1 MARPLRIDV
10 PGGWYHVTARG
21 NERRAIFLD
30 DRDRERFVGLLAELP
45 GRFGVRVHAY
55 VLMSNHWH
63 ALVETPEANLSR
75 AIQWVQVSYSV
86 WFNRRHR
93 RVGHLFQ
100 GRFKAILFEAEEL
113 AWGLSQYVHLNP
125 VRLKRLGLDKAGQA
139 RSRAG
144 LGDGPTAEVVA
155 ARLKRLREYR
165 WSSYRAYAGLTREPG
180 WLTTAAVLG
189 GTRKRAARQRA
200 YVAETEALV
209 REGRVEAVWEG
220 VRGGALLGSER
231 FLEKMRVYVKGNDQE
246 QAGLWQLQ
254 GRPTLAMAIAAVEKM
269 KGQKWEDFRDAHGDW
284 GRDLVLY
291 LGRTRC
297 GMTLRE
303 LAAAAGGVQSGSISA
318 ALRRFDQQ
326 LKNDHQ
332 FHNQYSAVCAQISNN
347 QM

>member
-30 DRDRERFVGLLAELP
+30 DRDRERFVGLVAELP
-45 GRFGVRVHAY
+45 VRFGVRVHAY

-63 ALVETPEANLSR
+63 ALVETPTANLSR
-75 AIQWVQVSYSV
+75 VIQWVQVSYSV

-93 RVGHLFQ
+93 RSGHLFQ
-100 GRFKAILFEAEEL
+100 GRFKAILFEAEAL

-125 VRLKRLGLDKAGQA
+125 VRLKRLGLDKASQA

-165 WSSYRAYAGLTREPG
+165 WSSYRAYAGLTSAPG

-189 GTRKRAARQRA
+189 GTGKRAARQRA

-209 REGRVEAVWEG
+209 REGHVEAVWER

-231 FLEKMRVYVKGNDQE
+231 FLEKMQAYLKGNDQE

-254 GRPTLAMAIAAVEKM
+254 GRPTLAVAISAVERL
-269 KGQKWEDFRDAHGDW
+269 KGQKWERFRDQHGDW

-303 LAAAAGGVQSGSISA
+303 LATAAGGVQYGSISA
-318 ALRRFDQQ
+318 ALRRFTKLLTENSELREIHTKIVRQ
-326 LKNDHQ
+326 L
-332 FHNQYSAVCAQISNN
+332 SNN
-347 QM
+347 PM